1 VYEEMEGWTED
12 LTSARR
18 MQDLPATARRFL
30 RRIEEITDVPV
41 SLVSVG
47 QAREQTVDALRS

>member
-1 VYEEMEGWTED
+1 
-12 LTSARR
+12 

-41 SLVSVG
+41 GLVSVG
-47 QAREQTVDALRS
+47 QAREQTVDASRS